1 MRVLSLISALAL
13 IWGGSAHAADNGHG
27 SISGSI
33 RLTGSVPSIP
43 LVYAEQDIDV
53 CGPQARQLQ
62 SLALG
67 TNQAVRD
74 AVVYLG
80 AVSSNDRRST
90 NADAVAIL
98 DQRDCEFVPRV
109 QIAPSG
115 ATLILRNS
123 DPVLHVV
130 RIDMMSGTNGPTKL
144 LNVATPFAGYEK
156 TFKLANFR
164 EPTLLKA
171 TCGNGHGWMVAYLA
185 VMPHAS
191 AALTDENGQFTLA
204 GVPSGAYKLYAWHE
218 VLGTLARDVKVSN
231 GRMTSVDL
239 EFDSN
244 RNATA
249 PSSTPMPRNRPPAN

>member
-13 IWGGSAHAADNGHG
+13 IWSGSAHAADNSLG

-33 RLTGSVPSIP
+33 RLTGPAPSIP

-53 CGPQARQLQ
+53 CRPQARQLQ
-62 SLALG
+62 SLVLG
-67 TNQAVRD
+67 PNQAVRD

-80 AVSSNDRRST
+80 TVGTDGRHSNSNT
-90 NADAVAIL
+90 AVAIL

-130 RIDMMSGTNGPTKL
+130 RIDMMSGTNAPTRL
-144 LNVATPFAGYEK
+144 LNVATPYAGYEK

-164 EPTLLKA
+164 EPTLLKVA
-171 TCGNGHGWMVAYLA
+171 CGNGHGWMVAYLA

-191 AALTDENGQFTLA
+191 AALTDENGRFTLSE
-204 GVPSGAYKLYAWHE
+204 VPPGAYKLYAWHE
-218 VLGTLARDVKVSN
+218 VLGTLVRDVKVRG
-231 GRMTSVDL
+231 GRVTSVDL
-239 EFDSN
+239 EFSTKRDADS
-244 RNATA
+244 T
-249 PSSTPMPRNRPPAN
+249 STGRRQSD

>member
-1 MRVLSLISALAL
+1 MRVLSLISAVAL
-13 IWGGSAHAADNGHG
+13 FWSGSARADNGLG
-27 SISGSI
+27 SISGSV
-33 RLTGSVPSIP
+33 RLTGPVPAIP

-53 CGPQARQLQ
+53 CGPQARQVQ
-62 SLALG
+62 SLVLG

-80 AVSSNDRRST
+80 AVGPDGRHST
-90 NADAVAIL
+90 NDTAVAVL

-130 RIDMMSGTNGPTKL
+130 RIDMMSGTNVPTRL
-144 LNVATPFAGYEK
+144 LNVATPYAGYEK

-171 TCGNGHGWMVAYLA
+171 ACGNGHGWMVAYLA

-191 AALTDENGQFTLA
+191 AALTDENGRFMLA
-204 GVPSGAYKLYAWHE
+204 GVPTGAYKLYAWHE
-218 VLGTLARDVKVSN
+218 VLGTLVRDVKVSR
-231 GRMTSVDL
+231 GRVTSVDL
-239 EFDSN
+239 EFGSN
-244 RNATA
+244 WNA
-249 PSSTPMPRNRPPAN
+249 P